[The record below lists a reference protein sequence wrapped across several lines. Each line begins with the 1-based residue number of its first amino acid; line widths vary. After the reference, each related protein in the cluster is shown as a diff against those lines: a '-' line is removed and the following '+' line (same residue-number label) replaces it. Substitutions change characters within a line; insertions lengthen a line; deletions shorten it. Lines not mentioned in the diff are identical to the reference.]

1 MILASTASV
10 ACYGTLSQ
18 RSQMSRDIIQR
29 FLKSLPSSSCLRVFD
44 VNFRQ
49 QFYDFTLIQKS
60 LKFANVLKLGDE
72 ELPVLAS
79 VFKLSDSN
87 MTIVKTLMKQYD
99 LHLIALTQGKQGAIL
114 ISNDQVSECQ
124 GVQVEVGYLSAQER
138 HSQQQ

>member
-1 MILASTASV
+1 
-10 ACYGTLSQ
+10 
-18 RSQMSRDIIQR
+18 MSRDIIQR

-87 MTIVKTLMKQYD
+87 MAQYD
-99 LHLIALTQGKQGAIL
+99 LHLIALTQGKQDAIL
-114 ISNDQVSECQ
+114 ISNNQVSECQ
-124 GVQVEVGYLSAQER
+124 GVQVEVGLPAQEM

>member
-29 FLKSLPSSSCLRVFD
+29 FLKSLPPSCLCVFN

-60 LKFANVLKLGDE
+60 LKFANVLKLSDE

-79 VFKLSDSN
+79 VFKLSGSN
-87 MTIVKTLMKQYD
+87 MTIIKILIKQYD
-99 LHLIALTQGKQGAIL
+99 LHLIALTQGKQDAIL
-114 ISNDQVSECQ
+114 ISNNQVSECQ
-124 GVQVEVGYLSAQER
+124 GVQVEVGLQ
-138 HSQQQ
+138 H